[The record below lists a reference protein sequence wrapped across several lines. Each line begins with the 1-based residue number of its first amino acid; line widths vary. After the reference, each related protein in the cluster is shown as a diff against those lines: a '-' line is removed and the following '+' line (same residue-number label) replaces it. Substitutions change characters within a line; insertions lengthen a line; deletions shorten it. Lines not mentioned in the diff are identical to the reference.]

1 MNTSPYLRKIFS
13 QVSTLKEIKN
23 FTPIEFEKFVG
34 TLFQNMGYSV
44 ETTPVTGD
52 HGVDLFLM
60 KDAKRTI
67 VQCKK
72 YDGQVSA
79 SVIREFFGAMVHYE
93 ADEGYIV
100 STGMFT
106 APGIAWAA
114 NKPIILVN
122 GQELCE
128 WMKIVRP
135 PALNVPPPIINQMP
149 PPIPKK
155 YLWPMRRIS
164 YTALGVLF
172 FFLFIFAIIFDL
184 FVNLFK

>member
-13 QVSTLKEIKN
+13 QVSTLKEIKDI
-23 FTPIEFEKFVG
+23 TPIEFEKFVG
-34 TLFQNMGYSV
+34 SLFEHRGYSV

-52 HGVDLFLM
+52 PGVDLFLM

-79 SVIREFFGAMVHYE
+79 SVIREFYGAMIHYE

-100 STGMFT
+100 TTGMFT

-114 NKPIILVN
+114 NKPIVLVN

-149 PPIPKK
+149 PPMPKR
-155 YLWPMRRIS
+155 YLWPIKRIA
-164 YTALGVLF
+164 YTALGIIL
-172 FFLFIFAIIFDL
+172 FAI
-184 FVNLFK
+184 FVLR